1 MNHRLLS
8 AVLLLPLASSLA
20 CGSKSSGAGAA
31 GKGGSSGGSSAGS
44 GGSGAGGSSAGAGG
58 NTGTGGSGSGGTT
71 GTGGS
76 PASTGSVLERGNHP
90 SKDANYTQ
98 PALTKA
104 AAATMARDAAFMAN
118 FTGSMWASPVYL
130 ENGPNGKGV
139 FFAVTTGNDVYAL
152 DETTGAVVWMKNIG
166 SSPTANGVN
175 CGSIHPLGILST
187 PVIDA
192 SKRTIYVAGAI
203 GTTMINSHQVHA
215 LSVDDGT
222 EKTGWPVDVTGTLQ
236 FTAPAANQRSAL
248 SLVNGIL
255 YVAYGGHVGDCGDYR
270 GRVVAINT
278 ADPTQVAGWATGGQG
293 EAIWAAGGMAS
304 DGTSVFAATGNN
316 TARVTTHADSEE
328 IVRISGMATFTRS
341 NQNLFFPS
349 RWNGMDGSD
358 ADVGSSNP
366 VYLTISGATPSNVLA
381 ALSKDG
387 HFYLLDAANLGGSTA
402 LADVTIAMASNSMAI
417 WTAPTAYQT
426 ATGGM
431 HVALQIGGM
440 SVGCPGNVT
449 GRSVMSVSLSAA
461 SPPKPTVAWCAA
473 MSGNTN
479 TSPISTTT
487 DGKTDALVWIVNNGT
502 LNAFD
507 GDTGAVVYN
516 GSGTSCTNVR
526 QWTSPIA
533 VKGRIV
539 VGGDGHLCSWSP
551 H

>member
-1 MNHRLLS
+1 
-8 AVLLLPLASSLA
+8 
-20 CGSKSSGAGAA
+20 
-31 GKGGSSGGSSAGS
+31 
-44 GGSGAGGSSAGAGG
+44 
-58 NTGTGGSGSGGTT
+58 
-71 GTGGS
+71 
-76 PASTGSVLERGNHP
+76 
-90 SKDANYTQ
+90 
-98 PALTKA
+98 
-104 AAATMARDAAFMAN
+104 MARDTAFMAN

-139 FFAVTTGNDVYAL
+139 FFAVTTGNDVFAL

-192 SKRTIYVAGAI
+192 AKRTIYVAGAI
-203 GTTMINSHQVHA
+203 GTNMINSHQVHA

-222 EKTGWPVDVTGTLQ
+222 EKTGWPVDVTGTLA

-328 IVRISGMATFTRS
+328 VVRISGMATFTRS

-349 RWNGMDGSD
+349 RWNAMDGND

-366 VYLTISGATPSNVLA
+366 VYVTIAGATPSNVLVA
-381 ALSKDG
+381 PSKDG
-387 HFYLLDAANLGGSTA
+387 HLYLLDAANLGGSTA
-402 LADVTIAMASNSMAI
+402 LADFVVSSGASMAI

-431 HVALQIGGM
+431 HVALQIGSGPM
-440 SVGCPGNVT
+440 CPGNVT
-449 GRSVMSVSLSAA
+449 GRVVMSVSLSAA
-461 SPPKPTVAWCAA
+461 SPPKPTVTWCAA
-473 MSGNTN
+473 MGGNTN

-516 GSGTSCTNVR
+516 GAGSSCTNVR